1 MRRLGLLLFPV
12 RERKKVFTAEK
23 AMKLFKWF
31 SLAGMAWG
39 CGCGVLSGQDV
50 VEPLMPNVDL
60 EVQQFR
66 KARAAIL
73 KYRVMLEL
81 CCEIISLER
90 GTPSGDRS
98 KSMFDLMPERFE
110 ADVLPFRLQY
120 LLIMGGTN
128 SLRGGEDPENVI
140 DDLRYI
146 GDKCR
151 ENGIKPVYLTLA
163 PINPDNIKR
172 YFDEDTAP
180 DWKER
185 FSTVNEW
192 IRMQDHIDTAVLF
205 ADMDVL
211 SPEYGADGIH
221 IDWKGKFLMG
231 QLINRELPKFKE

>member
-110 ADVLPFRLQY
+110 AECPPDFRESYIDVLK
-120 LLIMGGTN
+120 M
-128 SLRGGEDPENVI
+128 V
-140 DDLRYI
+140 
-146 GDKCR
+146 
-151 ENGIKPVYLTLA
+151 
-163 PINPDNIKR
+163 
-172 YFDEDTAP
+172 DE
-180 DWKER
+180 
-185 FSTVNEW
+185 
-192 IRMQDHIDTAVLF
+192 
-205 ADMDVL
+205 
-211 SPEYGADGIH
+211 Y
-221 IDWKGKFLMG
+221 WKGDFSRKDISVVQNLMASLDEAG
-231 QLINRELPKFKE
+231 TV